1 MGLTYMIPKYEVKLH
16 LLLCVS
22 YHIYLWKYY
31 FMLLFLGTGKSLQR
45 ILLAPVKIPTQEH
58 AENQTDSESTSNS
71 ILCLHYYKLCCP
83 TLWWGEGDSLKCQ
96 KISGK
101 KRKTGPNHCRL
112 NSFFNVHKNREKFFS
127 RWFLSSHIIILSHEH
142 GHGFIHCVVF

>member
-1 MGLTYMIPKYEVKLH
+1 MKPKYEVKLD
-16 LLLCVS
+16 LLLCIS

-45 ILLAPVKIPTQEH
+45 ILLAPVKIPTQEP

-101 KRKTGPNHCRL
+101 KKKTGPNHCRL
-112 NSFFNVHKNREKFFS
+112 NNFLNVHKSKEKFFS
-127 RWFLSSHIIILSHEH
+127 RWFLPQHIIILSHEH
-142 GHGFIHCVVF
+142 GHGCNLFIA